1 MKGVVLMQC
10 FNKEIGNYG
19 ELAAQKYLENL
30 GYVILDKNFRCKSGE
45 IDIIAKDKT
54 AIAFIEVKSRYNTS
68 LGLPCESVTY
78 KKQLKLYKAAQ
89 TYILKKKPHQ
99 TFFRFDVVEV
109 VLNIDNDMTSINLI
123 KNAFQ
128 SW

>member
-1 MKGVVLMQC
+1 MLMLC
-10 FNKEIGNYG
+10 LNKEIGNHG
-19 ELAAQKYLENL
+19 ELAAQKYLEGL
-30 GYVILDKNFRCKSGE
+30 GYVILEKNFRCKSGE
-45 IDIIAKDKT
+45 IDIIAKDKA

-68 LGLPCESVTY
+68 FGLPCESVTY

-89 TYILKKKPHQ
+89 TYILKRKPHQ
-99 TFFRFDVVEV
+99 FFFRFDVVEV
-109 VLNIDNDMTSINLI
+109 LLNTDNDMININLI